1 VQAVQYAMR
10 EHGMSEEEA
19 LDRLDSMQA
28 DLGLTV
34 HQTAEALRVVRSLLW
49 QVHQWVPEH
58 SAASPSEECAGSYPP
73 TQLANG
79 KDTPVPGATRV
90 TALQAVRAAKAWSLV
105 VPQHPRR
112 VLVRRQAAQHAAR
125 AVAAEAQAQQG
136 RGGVAMA

>member
-1 VQAVQYAMR
+1 
-10 EHGMSEEEA
+10 MSEEEA

-28 DLGLTV
+28 DLGLTA
-34 HQTAEALRVVRSLLW
+34 QADSGGAEGGAQPALAGAPVGPRAQRSL
-49 QVHQWVPEH
+49 
-58 SAASPSEECAGSYPP
+58 SPSEECAGSYPP

-125 AVAAEAQAQQG
+125 AVAAETQAQQG